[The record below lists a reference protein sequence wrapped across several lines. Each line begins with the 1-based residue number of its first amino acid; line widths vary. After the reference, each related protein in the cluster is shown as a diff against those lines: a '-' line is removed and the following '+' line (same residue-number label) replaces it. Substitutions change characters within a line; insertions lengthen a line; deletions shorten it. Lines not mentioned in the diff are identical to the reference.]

1 MVWRRSETVSYSWY
15 TSTHYKVDLSLIT
28 KSLQQI
34 WKGNL
39 SRTMGHSQLFSPT
52 KGVIRPRF
60 IIPFNSFED
69 PCLKRQES
77 QSSTLLILQM
87 WFVWWNWR
95 VPTLHNASWLHL
107 RLIRNRLQHPKWER
121 MKRRS
126 RSSVTSQSS
135 FPTKSILH
143 CFDWLSSSEYCN
155 DVFFVISVIFSYFRI
170 FICVS

>member
-1 MVWRRSETVSYSWY
+1 MVWRRSETVSYSWH

-39 SRTMGHSQLFSPT
+39 SQTMDHSKFFGPT

-69 PCLKRQES
+69 PCQKRQES

-95 VPTLHNASWLHL
+95 VPTLHTASWLHL
-107 RLIRNRLQHPKWER
+107 RLIRNR
-121 MKRRS
+121 
-126 RSSVTSQSS
+126 TSTASKMG
-135 FPTKSILH
+135 TH
-143 CFDWLSSSEYCN
+143 EEE
-155 DVFFVISVIFSYFRI
+155 VAIFSHIPVILPNEVYPSLFWLI
-170 FICVS
+170 VLFGIL